1 MKTFALENEEGP
13 RGPRYVSPNPA
24 QANARMGILVEEGFP
39 FTMELRFIVV
49 WGTVV
54 APTSGLWK
62 V

>member
-1 MKTFALENEEGP
+1 MKTFVLENEDGP
-13 RGPRYVSPNPA
+13 RSRYVSPNPA

-39 FTMELRFIVV
+39 FTMELRFLVV

-54 APTSGLWK
+54 PALGLRK